1 MYRLHLTQNLV
12 HHTANMWGVTQMGVT
27 LQRTKTQGESLDGAQ
42 APGGFAAWQLQRDT
56 LCRNHILLRKSP
68 GRPDMGAGVHKE
80 S

>member
-12 HHTANMWGVTQMGVT
+12 HHTARCGGHTDGPDIPKNKDSG
-27 LQRTKTQGESLDGAQ
+27 RHADGAQ
-42 APGGFAAWQLQRDT
+42 APGGFAAWQLQRHT

-68 GRPDMGAGVHKE
+68 GRPDRGAGIHKE